1 MPGSVSP
8 VCQAARMEQ
17 ELRERMEAFQAVVL
31 ERDQSLAED
40 VLDEDYALMLVQP
53 SPAVMP
59 RSRWLDVLPDYVVDD
74 YEVLSES
81 VDADEDTAA
90 VLSLVRMDA
99 TVLGEDRSG
108 LFVVSD
114 VWRRRPD
121 GWRVWRRHSTPV
133 SAGRMP
139 GAE

>member
-1 MPGSVSP
+1 
-8 VCQAARMEQ
+8 MEQ

>member
-1 MPGSVSP
+1 
-8 VCQAARMEQ
+8 MEQ

-114 VWRRRPD
+114 V
-121 GWRVWRRHSTPV
+121 
-133 SAGRMP
+133 
-139 GAE
+139 

>member
-1 MPGSVSP
+1 MD
-8 VCQAARMEQ
+8 Q
-17 ELRERMEAFQAVVL
+17 ELRDRMDAFQEVVL
-31 ERDQSLAED
+31 RRDADLAEK
-40 VLDEDYALMLVQP
+40 VLDEDYRLMLVQP

-59 RSRWLDVLPDYVVDD
+59 RARWLEVLPDYMVDD
-74 YEVLSES
+74 YEVLSET

-114 VWRRRPD
+114 VWRRRPE

-133 SAGRMP
+133 TAGRMP
-139 GAE
+139 GAD